1 MFKKIDKILLLA
13 TVLLAT
19 FATESSAQKFAKHSN
34 DKLLTIRGKK
44 MSSKALTSNET
55 ASSNYKLQALATI
68 DIYGVRAS
76 QIKDNILFVASMS
89 YFSTVDI
96 SDLHHPVILAK
107 IAITGVGYD
116 IELKGD
122 YAYVASRLAGVQVF
136 NIHNPRK
143 IRYITTYDTLE
154 QATGLAING
163 NILLVCNRT
172 FGLELVDISQPDHPV
187 FLGKLKTSEAQG
199 VKSRGN
205 YAYIGEHYSKQLT
218 IIDISNPQQ
227 PKQLKTVKV
236 PGNAWGVFLKGN
248 YAYVAHGHGK
258 HGISVI
264 NIENPTAAFLV
275 TSYTIPTGNR
285 KRSPDCWELTISG
298 TRLFF
303 ANGYDGLYLFDI
315 TNPEKLKLITSYT
328 NVCYAHEVTVKKDLI
343 ILADYKA
350 GLQLISAVGLAG
362 EVYHDRGH
370 QTPVIST
377 ARPSGKYVK
386 NGNLLKYIPQGQVK
400 SVFIDDKYIYL
411 ALGVGGVQILSINDP
426 KNIVAKI
433 PLNTI
438 VYSVVAY
445 KNAIYA
451 AGGKNGLWVIDK
463 NSHKV
468 IKQLKLAPKYFLND
482 LWLAGDKLIARVDT
496 WGQVN
501 YFDLSN
507 PLNPLKAEKNLKIS
521 HFMSQVS
528 DNLYKDNYI
537 GLVNFRHFFI
547 YEASGNAGKQKLEK
561 IAEMPGENVND
572 GVVIV
577 DNYAYCTG
585 GWKKFLTV
593 YELNN
598 IKLPKKIFSQKFAT
612 QGRLKQ
618 IFYADNRLFVTS
630 EKSIIIFN
638 ISKRQQPK
646 FIKEIMIPNIKG
658 NSIYGRVI
666 YKNHSFYIATGH
678 SGLWVLNDTIR

>member
-1 MFKKIDKILLLA
+1 MYKNMFKVPRKIILIFIAVMLSSFIAAKPAQTLA
-13 TVLLAT
+13 
-19 FATESSAQKFAKHSN
+19 KN
-34 DKLLTIRGKK
+34 
-44 MSSKALTSNET
+44 SNEKKLSAT
-55 ASSNYKLQALATI
+55 DKTMNYTLQSLATI
-68 DIYGVRAS
+68 KIYGVRSS
-76 QIKDNILFVASMS
+76 QISGNRLFVVSMS
-89 YFSTVDI
+89 YFTTVDI
-96 SDLHHPVILAK
+96 SDLKHPKILSK
-107 IAITGVGYD
+107 IAIPGVGYD

-122 YAYVASRLAGVQVF
+122 YAYVASRMAGVQVF
-136 NIHNPRK
+136 NIKNPRK
-143 IRYITTYDTLE
+143 VHYITTYDTLE

-172 FGLELVDISQPDHPV
+172 FGLELVDISQPSHPV

-218 IIDISNPQQ
+218 IIDITNPRR

-264 NIENPTAAFLV
+264 NIENPAAAFLV
-275 TSYTIPTGNR
+275 TSYTIPTNNK

-298 TRLFF
+298 NKLFF

-328 NVCYAHEVTVKKDLI
+328 DVSYAHEVTVKKDLI
-343 ILADYKA
+343 ALANYKA

-362 EVYHDRGH
+362 EVYRD
-370 QTPVIST
+370 
-377 ARPSGKYVK
+377 SGYKAPIIPTNTLKPKYIK

-400 SVFIDDKYIYL
+400 DIFIDDKYIYL
-411 ALGVGGVQILSINDP
+411 ALGQGGIHILSL
-426 KNIVAKI
+426 KNPQKIIAEI

-438 VYSVVAY
+438 VYGITVY

-451 AGGKNGLWVIDK
+451 ACGVDGLWVIDK
-463 NSHKV
+463 NSHKI
-468 IKQLKLAPKYFLND
+468 IKRLKMASKYFIND

-501 YFDLSN
+501 YFDITE

-528 DNLYKDNYI
+528 DYLYKDNYI

-547 YEASGNAGKQKLEK
+547 YAASGKAGKQKLKK
-561 IAEMPGENVND
+561 IAELTGENVND

-585 GWKKFLTV
+585 GWKKLLTV
-593 YELNN
+593 YDLNN

-630 EKSIIIFN
+630 EKSVIIFD
-638 ISKRQQPK
+638 ISDRQQPK
-646 FIKEIMIPNIKG
+646 FIQEIIIPNIAG
-658 NSIYGRVI
+658 NSIYRRII
-666 YKNHSFYIATGH
+666 YKNGHFYLATGH
-678 SGLWVLNDTIR
+678 SGLWILKQQ